1 MQTYRVAVIG
11 HTGKGNYGHGL
22 DKVWLSIPGCKL
34 VAVTDADDAGRA
46 QAVKR
51 LRVSNGYAD
60 YRKML
65 DDQKP
70 DIVSIAPRW
79 LDQHCDMVVAAAE
92 RGVHIYL
99 EKPMCRTLAEADRM
113 VAACEKNNVKLA
125 IAFQT
130 RYSPKLQAVR
140 DLIFDGRLGKLL
152 ELRGRGKEDARGGGE
167 DLWVLGSHVM
177 NLMHQFGGEPNWCFA
192 TVLQDGHSITAQDV
206 HTGKEGIGPLAGDTV
221 AAMYGMDEG
230 VTAYFG
236 SQRNTAGGRFGLQI
250 YGSKGV
256 VEILTGHL
264 PQVHFLADPSWSP
277 GRSQQAWQSVSSA
290 GLGEPEPLTDG
301 GLHAGN
307 ILACKDLIAAI
318 QEDRQPEASVYEA
331 RQTVEMIAAV
341 FESQRIELDD
351 AGHATCSHRGR
362 DTQVDALDA
371 VLARGPGAHRHLLP
385 ESESTA
391 ATILAAADEG
401 A

>member
-11 HTGKGNYGHGL
+11 HTGKGDYGHGL
-22 DKVWLSIPGCKL
+22 DRVWLAIPGCKL
-34 VAVTDADDAGRA
+34 VAVADTDDAGRA
-46 QAVKR
+46 QAIKR
-51 LRVSNGYAD
+51 LRISNGYAD

-177 NLMHQFGGEPNWCFA
+177 NLMHQFGGEPNWCYA
-192 TVLQDGHSITAQDV
+192 TVQQDGHAITAPDV
-206 HTGKEGIGPLAGDTV
+206 RPGKEGIGPLAGDTV

-236 SQRNTAGGRFGLQI
+236 SHRSTAGGRFGLQI

-264 PQVHFLADPSWSP
+264 PQVHFLADPNWSP
-277 GRSQQAWQSVSSA
+277 GRSGKAWQSVSSA

-341 FESQRIELDD
+341 FESQRIGRPVSLPLETRTNPLEL
-351 AGHATCSHRGR
+351 
-362 DTQVDALDA
+362 L
-371 VLARGPGAHRHLLP
+371 
-385 ESESTA
+385 
-391 ATILAAADEG
+391 
-401 A
+401 